1 MITVI
6 KDENEYPFSKGIM
19 ARSITKAGL
28 SVDTAYEIVNKIRTD
43 LKENEIDRISSD
55 ELVEKVSAELQSR
68 DKILEEKYFR
78 LHRSIRKTDKPVFI
92 LIGGSSGVG
101 KSTIALALGHRLGI
115 NRVIGTDTIREIM
128 RTILSPELEPTLYN
142 SSFEIGDIN
151 TAFVNNKLIYGFEQQ
166 VRLISEG
173 VKSVLR
179 RGIKEGLTMIVNGVH
194 IVPGF
199 ITNEAEFDSKCHI
212 FEYVLD
218 VPDINTHIQN
228 FHTREEGSLR
238 DPKRYTNKIVNI
250 RNIQNYI
257 NTQAQD
263 RKVKIIKNMEFMDTI
278 KTILNDISDT
288 IQ

>member
-6 KDENEYPFSKGIM
+6 KDDNEYPFSKGIM
-19 ARSITKAGL
+19 ARSITKSGIP
-28 SVDTAYEIVNKIRTD
+28 VDTAYEIVKKIRTE
-43 LKENEIDRISSD
+43 LKENDIEEITSD
-55 ELVEKVSAELQSR
+55 ALVEKVSKELISR
-68 DKILEEKYFR
+68 DRVLEEKYYR
-78 LHRSIRKTDKPVFI
+78 LHRHIRRTEKPVFI

-142 SSFEIGDIN
+142 SSFEVSNIK
-151 TAFVNNKLIYGFEQQ
+151 TAFVNNKLIYSFEQQ

-199 ITNEAEFDSKCHI
+199 IIDSEEFDDKCHI
-212 FEYVLD
+212 FRYILD
-218 VPDINTHIQN
+218 VPDINSHIHN
-228 FHTREEGSLR
+228 FYTREEGSHR
-238 DPKRYTNKIVNI
+238 DPKRYSDQIVNI

-257 NTQAQD
+257 NSQAHERD
-263 RKVKIIKNMEFMDTI
+263 VRIIKNKEFMETI
-278 KTILNDISDT
+278 KIILNDISNV